1 MFTIKVIQKNGAEG
15 YLRHGVNGSGHIVR
29 YATRAA
35 AERDAA
41 MLRENVGDEFQSINV
56 VVLRTKGLS

>member
-1 MFTIKVIQKNGAEG
+1 MFTIKAIDRDGQEMFI
-15 YLRHGVNGSGHIVR
+15 RHGARPGEGPIVR

-56 VVLRTKGLS
+56 VVLRRGQA